1 MSADTRQAAADDA
14 ARDSLA
20 DNIER
25 TVDKTALRK
34 VRNLVDELEG
44 EQSFFQRQ
52 QKWVMIGG
60 AVMLLS
66 VLAGVTLRKST
77 EVPDAERLACEQ
89 REWQSAHSAAVT
101 ALRHR
106 HPELTHV
113 EIQRRIESQREELML
128 QSRKACASVAKR

>member
-1 MSADTRQAAADDA
+1 MNADPQQAASTGDV
-14 ARDSLA
+14 RNQLA

-60 AVMLLS
+60 AVILLS
-66 VLAGVTLRKST
+66 VLVGVTLRKST
-77 EVPDAERLACEQ
+77 DAPDAERMACEQ

-101 ALRHR
+101 TLRHR
-106 HPELTHV
+106 QPDLSHV
-113 EIQRRIESQREELML
+113 EIQRRIEFQREEMML
-128 QSRKACASVAKR
+128 QARKACAGVGSR